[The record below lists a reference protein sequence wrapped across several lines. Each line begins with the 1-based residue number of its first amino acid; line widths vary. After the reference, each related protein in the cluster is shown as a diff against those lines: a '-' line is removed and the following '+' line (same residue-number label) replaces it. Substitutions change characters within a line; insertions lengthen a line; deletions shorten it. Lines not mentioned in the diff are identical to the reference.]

1 MTGSDPARRQALIA
15 AHFSALMFG
24 MTGILGALIRAD
36 AWVITSGRAV
46 FAALAL
52 GLVSLWLR
60 RPVFR
65 DLRAR
70 QVVALVLGGIVL
82 AAHWVTFFLAVKA
95 GGVAVAT
102 LGFAAFP
109 AFIALMDWLVF
120 RERIGG
126 REWGLLGL
134 VTLGLVLVTPSFD
147 FGDQGTVGLLWGLAS
162 GFTFALLAMMNRRA
176 TRGVDAVQVSFWQNL
191 VVALVLLPV
200 VSWGSSPGGDHQAV
214 AQGFGE
220 LWALDWWYLGLL
232 GILCTGLCH
241 YLFVRSLDHLD
252 ARTVGMIV
260 ALEPVY
266 AIACAWWLFSA
277 QPSGRMLLGGVL
289 IILAT
294 VLSAQGRQQPDA
306 SSAVMNRPDS

>member
-1 MTGSDPARRQALIA
+1 MTGADAARRQALVT
-15 AHFSALMFG
+15 AHFSAVMFG

-52 GLVSLWLR
+52 GLVSLWLQ
-60 RPVFR
+60 RPVLR

-70 QVVALVLGGIVL
+70 QVVALVLSGIVL
-82 AAHWVTFFLAVKA
+82 AVHWVTFFLAVKV

-102 LGFAAFP
+102 LGFASFP

-120 RERIGG
+120 RERIGA

-147 FGDQGTVGLLWGLAS
+147 FGDQGTVGLLWGLVS

-200 VSWGSSPGGDHQAV
+200 VNWAAGPLDAQVAV
-214 AQGFGE
+214 ADSFG
-220 LWALDWWYLGLL
+220 ALGASDWLYLALL
-232 GILCTGLCH
+232 GVLCTGLCH

-266 AIACAWWLFSA
+266 AIAGAWWLFSA
-277 QPSGRMLLGGVL
+277 QPSGRMLVGGVM

-294 VLSAQGRQQPDA
+294 VLSAQGKPKAEA
-306 SSAVMNRPDS
+306 S